1 MIDYLKLSVFFK
13 DEYLRVCDSGERHLK
28 FEMLSV
34 FGFNLSARRISYVEC
49 WDGLKGG
56 HGYKVDHIE
65 LNTPWESLPSSF
77 SGIALKIWDSNSM
90 GDPRLEIK
98 ASPAKIMQGHN
109 VFGSTSIETGSFH
122 MLRSLQEAY
131 PDLVDAID
139 WPKTTVDIIDA
150 TYSARL
156 KENSHQLSFIKFLRN
171 VANGQMRRSVH
182 SSDFETTTYLT
193 SMTSK
198 KRVLKVYLKYS
209 EVQHEISKLE
219 FQLGKNP
226 ANADL
231 QKRLAVLRDEKL
243 LLWADGLVRFE
254 ARLKKDWFKRMG
266 YPVLLSDWVRLQKK
280 MLKDGVCLIEAL
292 WNASF
297 QPLLEALK
305 GEGINMQNE
314 DKVHNKLKKVFFTKT
329 KNGFSYA
336 KADRVYAYY
345 MRLINEGYDK
355 VYRSMTSRATF
366 SRLLNALIEAT
377 GMSKAQLQNLSADSQ
392 TNIIPF
398 CKAIEINFS
407 AQRPDWYVEPVSNLE
422 HVDFDIRPLKV
433 VNF

>member
-13 DEYLRVCDSGERHLK
+13 DEFLTVCKSGERHLK

-34 FGFNLSARRISYVEC
+34 FGFNLSARRISYVKC
-49 WDGLKGG
+49 WDSVHGKG
-56 HGYKVDHIE
+56 YRVEDIE

-109 VFGSTSIETGSFH
+109 VFGSTSIETGAFH
-122 MLRSLQEAY
+122 MLRTLQDAY

-139 WPKTTVDIIDA
+139 WPRTTVDIIDA

-156 KENSHQLSFIKFLRN
+156 SEPSHQLSFIKFLRN

-182 SSDFETTTYLT
+182 SDDYETTTYLT

-198 KRVLKVYLKYS
+198 KRVLKVYLKSS
-209 EVQHEISKLE
+209 EIQNEISKLDH
-219 FQLGKNP
+219 QLQKNP
-226 ANADL
+226 ANVDL
-231 QKRLAVLRDEKL
+231 QKRLEVLKDEKL
-243 LLWADGLVRFE
+243 LMWADGLVRFE

-280 MLKDGVCLIEAL
+280 MLRDGLCLIEAL

-305 GEGINMQNE
+305 GEGVNMQNE
-314 DKVHNKLKKVFFTKT
+314 DKVHNKLKICFFTPT
-329 KNGFSYA
+329 KKGVSYA
-336 KADRVYAYY
+336 KADRVFSYY

-355 VYRSMTSRATF
+355 VYRTMNKNTF
-366 SRLLNALIEAT
+366 GRFLKDLVNAT

-398 CKAIEINFS
+398 CKAIQIDFS
-407 AQRPDWYVEPVSNLE
+407 AQRPNWYVEPVSNLT
-422 HVDFDIRPLKV
+422 HVNFDIKPLRV